1 MDFMDNTDFETKQNT
16 NDDCTDNVYG
26 QKKKQTNKQ
35 TSKSTYLEHLHLYAK
50 EKIKTVKNS
59 HKVKVKI
66 NSTFLRYDKI
76 CLKFGPASKL
86 L

>member
-35 TSKSTYLEHLHLYAK
+35 TK
-50 EKIKTVKNS
+50 KN
-59 HKVKVKI
+59 KQI
-66 NSTFLRYDKI
+66 NLLGTSSSLR
-76 CLKFGPASKL
+76 
-86 L
+86 